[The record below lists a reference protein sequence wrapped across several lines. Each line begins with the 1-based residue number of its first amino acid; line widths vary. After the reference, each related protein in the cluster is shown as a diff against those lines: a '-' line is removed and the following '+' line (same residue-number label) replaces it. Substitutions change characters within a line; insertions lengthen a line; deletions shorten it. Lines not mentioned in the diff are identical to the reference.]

1 MFDFNLLL
9 TLCPAAPLLK
19 PLKKVRARRCHLIS
33 ADEEHQI
40 LSQQLRPSAQTNT
53 AGIMH
58 ANPSPVAHINL
69 PDSPLVEVR
78 RGSVHLCNFLFFVA
92 AFCFF
97 YIFGLLFC

>member
-1 MFDFNLLL
+1 
-9 TLCPAAPLLK
+9 
-19 PLKKVRARRCHLIS
+19 LIS

-78 RGSVHLCNFLFFVA
+78 RGSVHLCNFLFLLQPFVSFTFSA
-92 AFCFF
+92 CFF
-97 YIFGLLFC
+97 VKHRLASLTKS